1 MEKDAIRRS
10 MFAKLFD
17 FLFRK
22 IRAKVIIF
30 EILLILFVAG
40 MFGSI
45 VTLNLENILTTK
57 AHQFSERIVRD
68 LAMAIKFDSEPDSLD
83 AVKSYTGIEG
93 VIYLGYSGIIISGDS
108 PRKTHLYIGNKPIQT
123 TNNKGKRI
131 EFGSITVSIVETN
144 QSSTNKP
151 SFIQQTTNFI
161 KILSKQYR
169 TKNVMGFQISN
180 TIEQGFEYYIPVVV
194 KELNNKKIG
203 GITLCYSKSI
213 IDKEIE
219 RLRYLI
225 FIITGVIT
233 LIGIFIS
240 IRGANSIVRP
250 LLKLTKLVKK
260 FGEGDLS
267 VKINLSSRD
276 EIGTLA
282 NSFDNMVI
290 SVREKLEMQ
299 KFVSTSTVKMIENS
313 VSADGSGDTSRQV
326 VTLFFTDIRGFTA
339 MSEKLDPQDVVNILN
354 LFLDIQTNI
363 IRKYDGDIDKFVGD
377 EIVAVFT
384 GKGKNQKAVLAAREI
399 QKKLAKLNRQR
410 AKDDRIEVQVGIGIN
425 TGEVIVGSIGS
436 HDRMDYTVIGDN
448 VNLAARLCSAAARGE
463 IIISKSVWTSLPK
476 KDKITPLD
484 PISVKGKVKP
494 IEVFRVDY

>member
-1 MEKDAIRRS
+1 
-10 MFAKLFD
+10 
-17 FLFRK
+17 
-22 IRAKVIIF
+22 
-30 EILLILFVAG
+30 
-40 MFGSI
+40 
-45 VTLNLENILTTK
+45 
-57 AHQFSERIVRD
+57 
-68 LAMAIKFDSEPDSLD
+68 
-83 AVKSYTGIEG
+83 
-93 VIYLGYSGIIISGDS
+93 
-108 PRKTHLYIGNKPIQT
+108 
-123 TNNKGKRI
+123 
-131 EFGSITVSIVETN
+131 
-144 QSSTNKP
+144 
-151 SFIQQTTNFI
+151 
-161 KILSKQYR
+161 
-169 TKNVMGFQISN
+169 
-180 TIEQGFEYYIPVVV
+180 
-194 KELNNKKIG
+194 
-203 GITLCYSKSI
+203 
-213 IDKEIE
+213 
-219 RLRYLI
+219 
-225 FIITGVIT
+225 
-233 LIGIFIS
+233 
-240 IRGANSIVRP
+240 
-250 LLKLTKLVKK
+250 
-260 FGEGDLS
+260 
-267 VKINLSSRD
+267 
-276 EIGTLA
+276 
-282 NSFDNMVI
+282 MVI